1 MVFAT
6 TSPNAQFQTL
16 KPALA
21 TLAMTLLLGVTS
33 APQAASFDCA
43 KAHTALEKLICGTPA
58 LDAADTRMGAAYRQA
73 AKDFPLPGF
82 VQATQ
87 RVFVAGYPNC
97 LLNEQ
102 GATATAPLAV
112 KQCIAAVEQRIQE
125 LNTLEQARVY
135 SDATGQFTPENL
147 AILVFTTQQPASI
160 QFWGNWMPDAYRP
173 KPFPQGHLCNLQ
185 AELQPDGTAFVTEET
200 GTSRITLGDQA
211 ITLSEPISCTPRT
224 GIAEGRYARK

>member
-21 TLAMTLLLGVTS
+21 TLAMTLLFGVTS
-33 APQAASFDCA
+33 AP
-43 KAHTALEKLICGTPA
+43 
-58 LDAADTRMGAAYRQA
+58 QA

-147 AILVFTTQQPASI
+147 AILVFATQQPASI